1 MDLHGIGPA
10 GAARILADAGDVARF
25 PDRNHFASWT
35 GTAPLDAS
43 SGAQIRHRL
52 SHAGNRRLNHVLYIA
67 AFVRLA
73 ARYRRPGL
81 LPAQARRRQ
90 DPHGS
95 HALPEATLVRR
106 RLPAAARRQP
116 AQPSGGRGG
125 PGRAQRGDT
134 SIQRGRP
141 DPAHR
146 HFGSATTRART
157 TDATRPT
164 TDPTPLRSL
173 AHSPT

>member
-1 MDLHGIGPA
+1 M
-10 GAARILADAGDVARF
+10 AAFRRRPTKGSVAVARKGMGLVQAEF
-25 PDRNHFASWT
+25 VALGIAQNLS
-35 GTAPLDAS
+35 DA
-43 SGAQIRHRL
+43 
-52 SHAGNRRLNHVLYIA
+52 V
-67 AFVRLA
+67 
-73 ARYRRPGL
+73 YRQLRADSQPN
-81 LPAQARRRQ
+81 
-90 DPHGS
+90 D
-95 HALPEATLVRR
+95 
-106 RLPAAARRQP
+106 PAAEA
-116 AQPSGGRGG
+116 G
-125 PGRAQRGDT
+125 PGAQRGDT